1 MIAGPRGRIGRW
13 RLPLWRW
20 LVAASLVLALS
31 AILNGYARGAGPTG
45 GYYLPSRED
54 SRIVTVTKSGSASAG
69 ITVITQAVAE
79 RESENSSQTC
89 QIYAFVPSFIAVRR
103 DEPTQISFR
112 NYQAD
117 DDHDFMLVG
126 PDSSKVLM
134 FVLLPRLR
142 ETSYVFTFHEEG
154 LFRIYCTMHQ
164 PSMSG
169 QILVLPPAGRPANAS
184 SVPLPQV
191 PTIAPSES
199 FETAAKAAL
208 SEPKLPDCHVWGR
221 QLEEELSEALQK
233 KNWDVVAKLF
243 SPSFQSAAAE
253 GVRDRAAEIALLR
266 SRDFTPHA
274 VGFRVTYS
282 GDVAILTYQ
291 SYHYERDP
299 SGTPERKASRV
310 LSVWRM
316 TNAGWQQIARA
327 EIPLV
332 PRPRGNGP

>member
-1 MIAGPRGRIGRW
+1 MIASPRGRMGRH
-13 RLPLWRW
+13 RPPLRGW
-20 LVAASLVLALS
+20 VVAAASLLLALS
-31 AILNGYARGAGPTG
+31 TVLKSYARGAAPT

-69 ITVITQAVAE
+69 ITVFTQAVAE
-79 RESENSSQTC
+79 RESENGSQTC

-142 ETSYVFTFHEEG
+142 ETSFVFTFHKEG

-164 PSMSG
+164 PNMSG
-169 QILVLPPAGRPANAS
+169 QILVLPPVGQPANAS
-184 SVPLPQV
+184 SVPVPQASA
-191 PTIAPSES
+191 IAPSES
-199 FETAAKAAL
+199 FEATAKAAL
-208 SEPKLPDCHVWGR
+208 SEPRLPDCHIWGR
-221 QLEEELSEALQK
+221 QLEEELSDALQR
-233 KNWDVVAKLF
+233 KNWEVVAKLLA
-243 SPSFQSAAAE
+243 PSFQSAGVE
-253 GVRDRAAEIALLR
+253 GVRDRAAEIAMLKG
-266 SRDFTPHA
+266 RDFTPHG

-291 SYHYERDP
+291 SYHYGRDP
-299 SGTPERKASRV
+299 SGTPQRKASRV

-332 PRPRGNGP
+332 PRPTTRK